1 MMFSRVSHFIIS
13 GSLCLWSALSL
24 AQNLPTPVANP
35 VPAPTLAANAWLLVD
50 FQSGQVLAQEKPDE
64 RIAPASLTKL
74 MTAYLSFTALREG
87 RLKLTQTLPISEK
100 AWKAEGSRM
109 FLQPNQPARVEELIR
124 GMIVQSGNDACI
136 TLAEAIAGSEE
147 SFAALMNQQAQKLGM
162 KNTHFMNATGLPN
175 PQHYTTARDLSLLA
189 SAIVRDFPEFY
200 PIYSMKEYRYNN
212 ITQPNRNRLL
222 TMDPSV
228 DGLKTGHTDAAGYC
242 LIASAKREQRRVLSV
257 VLGTAS
263 DLARATESQKL
274 INYGMQFF
282 ETPKLHAKEQAVAQL
297 PVWKGEKNQLKVGF
311 TTDRYITLPHGQ
323 AAKITRQL
331 VPNQPLVAPIQ
342 RGQAVGVMKM
352 QLDGKPFADYP
363 VLALETIP
371 AGGIFTRLW
380 DGARLWFNK

>member
-1 MMFSRVSHFIIS
+1 MMFSRFSQILLG
-13 GSLCLWSALSL
+13 GSLCFWSVLSS
-24 AQNLPTPVANP
+24 AQSLPAVVNNP
-35 VPAPTLAANAWLLVD
+35 VPAPALAANAWLLID
-50 FQSGQVLAQEKPDE
+50 YQSGQTLAQEKPDE
-64 RIAPASLTKL
+64 RVAPASLTKL
-74 MTAYLSFTALREG
+74 MTAYLSFSAIREG
-87 RLKLTQTLPISEK
+87 RLKLTQTLPVSEK

-109 FLQPNQPARVEELIR
+109 FLQPNQPAPVEALIR

-136 TLAEAIAGSEE
+136 TLAEAIAGSED

-200 PIYSMKEYRYNN
+200 PIYSLKEYRYNN

-222 TMDPSV
+222 TMDPTV

-242 LIASAKREQRRVLSV
+242 LIASAKRDQRRVLSV

-263 DLARATESQKL
+263 DLARASESQKL
-274 INYGMQFF
+274 LNYGMQFF
-282 ETPKLHAKEQAVAQL
+282 ETPKLAAKETAVAQL

-311 TTDRYITLPHGQ
+311 TADRYVTLPRGQ
-323 AAKITRQL
+323 AAKLTRQL
-331 VPNQPLVAPIQ
+331 LPNQPLVAPIQ
-342 RGQAVGVMKM
+342 RGQVVGMMKV

-363 VLALETIP
+363 VVALETIP
-371 AGGIFTRLW
+371 QGGVFTRLW
-380 DGARLWFNK
+380 DGMRLWLK